1 MAWPQHC
8 CTLSLFESWVTS
20 CIAELAGVICTVMD
34 DTTLITAEAS
44 SHLVL
49 GIMKPGWGFV
59 WVGTAD
65 SMDGSWPREGTV
77 STLALELM
85 EEGSEKT
92 GLQLAEVSTLSLE
105 VSVPFMLKIKKGVD
119 LDRLSGFSV
128 VIRINT
134 LLKMLSLTCVRQ
146 PVLNG
151 LEVTSPFFIF
161 FFLML
166 SWKESGRDDLKIKS
180 PLIYFDYWT

>member
-1 MAWPQHC
+1 M
-8 CTLSLFESWVTS
+8 
-20 CIAELAGVICTVMD
+20 
-34 DTTLITAEAS
+34 
-44 SHLVL
+44 
-49 GIMKPGWGFV
+49 
-59 WVGTAD
+59 
-65 SMDGSWPREGTV
+65 

-92 GLQLAEVSTLSLE
+92 GLQLAEVSTLLLE

-119 LDRLSGFSV
+119 LARLSGFSV

-151 LEVTSPFFIF
+151 LEVTSPFFII

-166 SWKESGRDDLKIKS
+166 S
-180 PLIYFDYWT
+180 